1 MRKRLQVLLFLF
13 GIAAPALLR
22 AQTGVSGTIT
32 DQKGS
37 PLVGVSVK
45 VKGSEGG
52 TMTDAGGKFTLMIP
66 GRSATL
72 EISSIGF
79 KTQTV
84 QVSESSPSVS
94 IKLQEDAGRLDEVV
108 VTGLASSVKRANL
121 ANAVSSVSAKELVGT
136 TVQPTMDAAL
146 YGKVTGSNVS
156 ANSGAPGGGISMK
169 LRWYHFI
176 GVEFSAIVHC

>member
-13 GIAAPALLR
+13 GIAVPALLR

-79 KTQTV
+79 K
-84 QVSESSPSVS
+84 S
-94 IKLQEDAGRLDEVV
+94 
-108 VTGLASSVKRANL
+108 
-121 ANAVSSVSAKELVGT
+121 
-136 TVQPTMDAAL
+136 
-146 YGKVTGSNVS
+146 
-156 ANSGAPGGGISMK
+156 
-169 LRWYHFI
+169 
-176 GVEFSAIVHC
+176 C